1 MSLHWRIPPPIRP
14 DPTLE
19 VTFQDTEGQ
28 ATGFFVGLDLGQSKD
43 FTALVVNE
51 RVEAQRIR
59 FERTP
64 FAPVPSEV
72 ERKPLIRHRF
82 TFLHRFA
89 LGTPYPDVVDTVG
102 KVLKQLPVRRDP
114 PALYV
119 DATGVGRPVVDT
131 MRAKGLRPVGV
142 TITGGLDVNRKA
154 ADDVRIPKSVLAS
167 LMQVVLQ
174 TERLKIAGEMPLT
187 PVLERELQAFK
198 VKISAAGNEGFEAW
212 RESDHDDLVLAAAI
226 AVWGAEHR
234 PQPMRL
240 VRIDWMSR

>member
-1 MSLHWRIPPPIRP
+1 MHWHIPPAIRP
-14 DPTLE
+14 RSDVE

-28 ATGFFVGLDLGQSKD
+28 PTGFFVGLDLGQSRD

-64 FAPVPSEV
+64 FEPVAHEAG
-72 ERKPLIRHRF
+72 RTPLIRHCF

-89 LGTPYPDVVDTVG
+89 LGTPYPDVVDAVG
-102 KVLKQLPVRRDP
+102 KVLKQLPAQRDP
-114 PALYV
+114 AALYV

-142 TITGGLDVNRKA
+142 TITGGLNVNHKA
-154 ADDVRIPKSVLAS
+154 ADDIRIPKSNLAS

-174 TERLKIAGEMPLT
+174 TERLKIAQEIALT

-198 VKISAAGNEGFEAW
+198 VKISAAGNEGFETW

-234 PQPMRL
+234 PQPMRTM
-240 VRIDWMSR
+240 RIDWMGR

>member
-1 MSLHWRIPPPIRP
+1 MHWRIPTIPQTPPG
-14 DPTLE
+14 TE
-19 VTFQDTEGQ
+19 VTFQDTQGQ

-64 FAPVPSEV
+64 FETVAHEA

-89 LGTPYPDVVDTVG
+89 LGTPYPDVVDAVG
-102 KVLKQLPVRRDP
+102 KALTQLPARRDP
-114 PALYV
+114 VALYV

-131 MRAKGLRPVGV
+131 MRAKGLKPVGI
-142 TITGGLDVNRKA
+142 TITGGLDVNHKA
-154 ADDVRIPKSVLAS
+154 ADDIRIPKSNLAS

-174 TERLKIAGEMPLT
+174 TERLKIAQEMPLT
-187 PVLERELQAFK
+187 PVLEKELQAFK

-234 PQPMRL
+234 PQPVRFT
-240 VRIDWMSR
+240 RIDWMSR